1 MEVVTAQHGRGSGA
15 SERESP
21 QEDAMKLVAT
31 AVAAFALA
39 AFATPALAC
48 GDKATHAETTKSKDT
63 VAKKAAKTTKGEQ
76 RPATAQ
82 N

>member
-1 MEVVTAQHGRGSGA
+1 
-15 SERESP
+15 
-21 QEDAMKLVAT
+21 MKLVAT

-48 GDKATHAETTKSKDT
+48 GDKATHAETTKSKSKDT